1 MIGARK
7 YNHKFL
13 YKKAK
18 NESIDVTVDI
28 GSNYLSKSKYYLKSF
43 FGLAT
48 GDPSVPNDIKT
59 TILQFK
65 KYMNLFYEASDE
77 NIKKI

>member
-1 MIGARK
+1 MGARGLK
-7 YNHKFL
+7 LELDRYVNTIINFCIK
-13 YKKAK
+13 K

-28 GSNYLSKSKYYLKSF
+28 GSNYLSKSKYYLKF

-59 TILQFK
+59 KSCSLKNT
-65 KYMNLFYEASDE
+65 
-77 NIKKI
+77 